1 MTTKRNKN
9 DDEEHVST
17 PGTVVLTF
25 IFFAWFAILYLGN
38 WWLIAQLWPFS

>member
-1 MTTKRNKN
+1 MTTKTDKEK
-9 DDEEHVST
+9 EEHIST